1 MLFLPQPGFTV
12 QESRG
17 GYGSGISS
25 TTEWSFFFFF
35 SDIFAPHRVRER
47 ERERDLDSNHVWI
60 VAIPHSD
67 HVCILLI

>member
-1 MLFLPQPGFTV
+1 MDMGVVLVVPQNGP
-12 QESRG
+12 
-17 GYGSGISS
+17 
-25 TTEWSFFFFF
+25 FFFF

-47 ERERDLDSNHVWI
+47 ERERDLESKHVWI